1 MALCSYDEAYTI
13 PSKKAALISL
23 RTMQILIEEMG
34 LADTV
39 DPLAGSYYVESLTNE
54 LEERMIKTMK
64 EVEDSGGIVK
74 AISEG
79 YIQSEVSKQ
88 AYAHEKRIQSGEEIK
103 VGVNKYRIEEEERN
117 IEFHEYDPAQ
127 AEEQMKRLNKV
138 KEERDSEAVQKNLDK
153 LKEAANTD
161 SNLMPYIIEA
171 VKSYATVGEISN
183 VFREVF
189 GEFKEPV
196 KF

>member
-1 MALCSYDEAYTI
+1 
-13 PSKKAALISL
+13 
-23 RTMQILIEEMG
+23 MQILIEEMG
-34 LADTV
+34 LADTA
-39 DPLAGSYYVESLTNE
+39 DPLAGSYYLESLTNE
-54 LEERMIKTMK
+54 LEKRMIETMK
-64 EVEDSGGIVK
+64 EVENSGGIVK

-88 AYAHEKRIQSGEEIK
+88 AYVHEKRIQSGEEIK

-117 IEFHEYDPAQ
+117 IEFHEYDPKQ
-127 AEEQMKRLNKV
+127 AEEQMKRLGKI
-138 KEERDSEAVQKNLDK
+138 KEGRDNEEVQKKLDK
-153 LKEAANTD
+153 LREVAKTD
-161 SNLMPYIIEA
+161 ENLMPYIIEA